1 VEEGLKMLR
10 EARERCTEG
19 SRPHKNFWP
28 KIAAEI
34 VKQASN
40 PDDSPQILRERARLA
55 KEALEYNG
63 ESSSSEENSETE
75 SDESD
80 SELPGNEMGGAV
92 SPGSGS
98 AGAGS
103 KRNQQA

>member
-1 VEEGLKMLR
+1 MLR

-40 PDDSPQILRERARLA
+40 PDDSPQILRKRARLA

-63 ESSSSEENSETE
+63 ESSSSEENNETE
-75 SDESD
+75 SDEWD
-80 SELPGNEMGGAV
+80 SEPSGNEVGGAV

-103 KRNQQA
+103 KRN